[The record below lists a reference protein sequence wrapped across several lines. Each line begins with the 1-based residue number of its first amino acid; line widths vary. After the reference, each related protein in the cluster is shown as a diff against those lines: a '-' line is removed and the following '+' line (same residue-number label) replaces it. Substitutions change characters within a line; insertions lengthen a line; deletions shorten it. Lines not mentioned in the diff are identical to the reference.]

1 MYQPNLKQS
10 QYLFFLMLNLFRASF
25 IQMKLTCVWC
35 FFGFI
40 FRFVITLL
48 FVKSWLSLLLKQR
61 KEREKNKMKLTCVW
75 CFFSFLFRFVITRL
89 FAKLWLSLPLKQSEE
104 REGEREREKNKKIIL
119 KSKKLF
125 LKGSFIYNIYEILI
139 FRPLSFS
146 SAPIHKYSIRSEL
159 TLILDI
165 LSYYSIPPVHYG

>member
-61 KEREKNKMKLTCVW
+61 KEREKNKMKLTCVFLV
-75 CFFSFLFRFVITRL
+75 FFSDL
-89 FAKLWLSLPLKQSEE
+89 LSLVFLLNCGYPFRWSRAKRE
-104 REGEREREKNKKIIL
+104 RGREREKNKKIIL

-139 FRPLSFS
+139 FRPPSFS

-159 TLILDI
+159 TPILDI
-165 LSYYSIPPVHYG
+165 LSYYSIPLVHYG

>member
-75 CFFSFLFRFVITRL
+75 CFFSFFFRFVITRL

-104 REGEREREKNKKIIL
+104 REGERERERRIKKSYSKAKNYFL
-119 KSKKLF
+119 RGHLF
-125 LKGSFIYNIYEILI
+125 ITSTKFLYSDPRPSLP
-139 FRPLSFS
+139 PLSTNIQFGLS
-146 SAPIHKYSIRSEL
+146 SPQS
-159 TLILDI
+159 
-165 LSYYSIPPVHYG
+165 